1 MAYWLSQQIADKVI
15 GTKWN
20 VFDIPNGYVPAR
32 SGVVIAR
39 STAWG
44 NRWVNLWV
52 TSGGMIVCRKQNGDN
67 WGSTINAYVCA
78 GDALHVGVE
87 GDGGLEWF
95 KFMEF

>member
-1 MAYWLSQQIADKVI
+1 MAYWLSEQLAQKVD

-32 SGVVIAR
+32 AGNVIAR
-39 STAWG
+39 NTAWG
-44 NRWVNLWV
+44 NRWVNMV
-52 TSGGMIVCRKQNGDN
+52 VVAGGMIVARKQNGDN
-67 WGSTINAYVCA
+67 WGATINAFIPA
-78 GDALHVGVE
+78 GEAVTVSVD